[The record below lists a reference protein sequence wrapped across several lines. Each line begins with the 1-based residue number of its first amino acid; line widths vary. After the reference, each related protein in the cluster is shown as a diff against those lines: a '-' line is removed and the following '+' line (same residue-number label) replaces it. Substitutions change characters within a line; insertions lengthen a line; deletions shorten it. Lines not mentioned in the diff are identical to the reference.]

1 MRKTQ
6 CVTHLNL
13 KIRQKECLGLYG
25 ILFICSFQFKES
37 PLHTPLSGQTATNCA
52 IPPSNASTLLIYKG
66 KDFPLWPCNESL
78 LTKTLFRN
86 SRLIF
91 LIQHTES
98 CKENEHRRFIICKKV
113 KPIFKKILLCSK
125 VRPFFGAGF
134 GGKISTLPSIFR
146 TVKALMKIQTEGDL
160 HFCHRGCPI

>member
-1 MRKTQ
+1 MRKIQ

-113 KPIFKKILLCSK
+113 KPIFKKYSYVL
-125 VRPFFGAGF
+125 RFGLSLALGL
-134 GGKISTLPSIFR
+134 GGNQHPSLHLPYSQSTNE
-146 TVKALMKIQTEGDL
+146 IQTEGDL
-160 HFCHRGCPI
+160 HFCHHGCPI